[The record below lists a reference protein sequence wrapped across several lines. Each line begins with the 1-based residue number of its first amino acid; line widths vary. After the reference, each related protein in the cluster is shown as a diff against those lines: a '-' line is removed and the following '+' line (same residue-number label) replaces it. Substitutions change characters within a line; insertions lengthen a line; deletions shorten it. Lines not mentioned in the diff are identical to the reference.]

1 MRLVRPMTLLVLL
14 LLAALAPEAA
24 AQRTGDAITKLEAE
38 RAESP
43 RSVAALR
50 ALGVAYYKAERHS
63 EARSVLADARRL
75 DPEDGVS
82 ALYAG
87 LAAEAQGDFAGAR
100 AAYNSYL
107 EVGRSR
113 RVRNQVSDRLAAIAR
128 AEVVAAAKRA
138 VANEAALAT
147 TPGSPTTI
155 AVPPLN
161 FSGPDASLEP
171 LERGLADLI
180 ITDLSHSAQ
189 LTVVERDR
197 MQALA
202 DEIRL
207 SESDRVDAA
216 TAVRAG
222 RLIQAGRLVNGSII
236 QVGDRLTL
244 NASVVSVEDGLITDP
259 SSVSNSLDALF
270 AMEKELVF
278 DIFSQ
283 LDVRLT
289 PAERQLVERR
299 PTTSLDAFLAYSRGL
314 LAADDGRFEDAARF
328 FENARSLDPGFGAAS
343 ARFDAVQAAMAGAQ
357 VSAASL
363 ESGLGGM
370 EAQQVSAAANG
381 EVRVTDIGLTN
392 TLRNTLLDVNPSTIT
407 QVTND
412 TRLGTSTMPRLDP
425 ATSTTRLD
433 NPVARTGSVVIIITR
448 P

>member
-1 MRLVRPMTLLVLL
+1 MRLARPVFLLV
-14 LLAALAPEAA
+14 LLAALAPRAH
-24 AQRTGDAITKLEAE
+24 AQRGDDPIAKLEAE
-38 RAESP
+38 RAAEP

-50 ALGVAYYKAERHS
+50 ALGVAYYKAGRHS
-63 EARSVLADARRL
+63 DARTVLADARRL
-75 DPEDGVS
+75 DPKDGVS

-87 LAAEAQGDFAGAR
+87 LAAEAQGDYASAR

-113 RVRNQVSDRLAAIAR
+113 RARKQVSDRLAVIAR

-138 VANEAALAT
+138 VANEATLAA
-147 TPGSPTTI
+147 TPGSPATI

-207 SESDRVDAA
+207 SGSDRVDAA

-278 DIFSQ
+278 DIFGQ

-299 PTTSLDAFLAYSRGL
+299 PTARLDAFLAYSRGL

-328 FENARSLDPGFGAAS
+328 FENARALDPGFGAAA
-343 ARFDAVQAAMAGAQ
+343 ARFDAAQAAMAGAE
-357 VSAASL
+357 VSAATI
-363 ESGLGGM
+363 EGDLGGV
-370 EAQQVSAAANG
+370 EARQVSAAADGNITRG
-381 EVRVTDIGLTN
+381 DIGLAN

-412 TRLGTSTMPRLDP
+412 TRVGMTTMPRLDP

-433 NPVARTGSVVIIITR
+433 NPVARMGSVVIIITR